1 MSYHMISHM
10 AFLIILTL
18 TTSQSQIKQYKLEV
32 RLNDLFDTFGT
43 FGLDWEEMFFQIRFY
58 GKLGVVHVMI

>member
-10 AFLIILTL
+10 AFLIILML
-18 TTSQSQIKQYKLEV
+18 TISQSQIKQYKLKV

-43 FGLDWEEMFFQIRFY
+43 SGLDCEEKFFRF
-58 GKLGVVHVMI
+58 GFMEN